1 MTKKLYRS
9 ITIRALST
17 LLIGALVIAFPTNAT
32 KYMVMTIGLLF
43 LIPGLVSI
51 IAYFNSR
58 KKIKANAKNAD
69 APATPVDTKKKEH
82 ASYFPIVSV
91 GSVLFGVILL
101 SFPMAFKEALIYIL
115 GAFLIVAA
123 LAQAFNMYKLGKVY
137 KVNFVPY
144 FISALIGIAGIVVI
158 MLNYKEMTLPDTV
171 EPQPEAVAVPQLVFG
186 IACVVYGIS
195 EVIYAIYF
203 RKPELKSPSS
213 ADTGKETAQ

>member
-43 LIPGLVSI
+43 LIPGAVSI
-51 IAYFNSR
+51 VSYFHNR
-58 KKIKANAKNAD
+58 KKLNDSAKDAEPTEQSAD
-69 APATPVDTKKKEH
+69 SKKKRH
-82 ASYFPIVSV
+82 ASYFPVAGV

-101 SFPMAFKEALIYIL
+101 SFPLAFKDVLIYIL
-115 GAFLIVAA
+115 GAFLIVAS

-144 FISALIGIAGIVVI
+144 VISALIGIAGIVVI
-158 MLNYKEMTLPDTV
+158 MLNYKETTTPAPAEPAPD
-171 EPQPEAVAVPQLVFG
+171 AVAVPQLVFG
-186 IACVVYGIS
+186 IACVVYGVS
-195 EVIYAIYF
+195 ELLYAIYF
-203 RKPELKSPSS
+203 RKPELKAPTSVDSKS
-213 ADTGKETAQ
+213 EKTE